1 MYIYWFALVYF
12 LSRFGYDSVERVLD
26 WIEEKEEVSKDV
38 PILDLGC
45 GNGIT
50 LIELVSHL

>member
-1 MYIYWFALVYF
+1 M
-12 LSRFGYDSVERVLD
+12 SRFGYDSIERVLD